1 MPFMLAA
8 ASGPE
13 IAIMFIELGVVFTTL
28 ALAARLCNAL
38 GISPIPMYLVIGI
51 VLGSGRLLPIEFSE
65 AFIAAGSEIGVILL
79 LFALGLEYTG
89 PELSRSLRTSFAA
102 GVVDLVLN
110 FLPGFIFGLLLGW
123 DVVLAL
129 LLGGVT
135 YISSSGIISKL
146 LSDTGWLGN
155 RETPAILSILVF
167 EDLVMAAYLPLMT
180 VLLVGESLSAGAV
193 SLAIAIVT
201 VSVIAFVALRFG
213 ARVSQFV
220 NSRSDEI
227 VLLSVIGVILLVGG
241 VAQQFQVSAAVA
253 AFLVGIALSRELS
266 EKVHELTTSLKDFFA
281 AIFFVFFGL
290 NIDASTLPPVILPAL
305 ALAVVSAVTK
315 LITGIYAARR
325 MGISARGQA
334 RAGTILTIRG
344 EFSIVIAGL
353 AGTAGVASG
362 ALAPITAAYVLIMA
376 MAGAIVLRFL
386 NPIMDRLLNQS
397 RKPAP
402 AASVTTSEEVAGD

>member
-1 MPFMLAA
+1 MQFMLAA

-13 IAIMFIELGVVFTTL
+13 IAIMFIELGVVFAAL

-51 VLGSGRLLPIEFSE
+51 VLGNSMLLPINFSE
-65 AFIAAGSEIGVILL
+65 EFIAAGSEIGVILL

-89 PELSRSLRTSFAA
+89 PELGRSLRTSFIS

-110 FLPGFIFGLLLGW
+110 FLPGFVFGLLLGW
-123 DVVLAL
+123 DLVLAL

-201 VSVIAFVALRFG
+201 VLVIAFVALRFSN
-213 ARVSQFV
+213 RVSQFV

-227 VLLSVIGVILLVGG
+227 ILLSVMGAVLLVGG
-241 VAQQFQVSAAVA
+241 IAQQFQVSAAVA

-266 EKVHELTTSLKDFFA
+266 EKVHDLTTSLKDFFA

-290 NIDASTLPPVILPAL
+290 NIDAGALPPVILPAL
-305 ALAVVSAVTK
+305 GLAVVSAVTK
-315 LITGIYAARR
+315 LITGVYAARR
-325 MGISARGQA
+325 MGVAARGQA

-353 AGTAGVASG
+353 AGSAGVASG
-362 ALAPITAAYVLIMA
+362 ALAPLSAAYVLIMA
-376 MAGAIVLRFL
+376 MAGPLALRFL
-386 NPIMDRLLNQS
+386 DQIMDRLLNQNRS
-397 RKPAP
+397 PQPAP
-402 AASVTTSEEVAGD
+402 TVEEVAGD